1 MIILGFDPGVATVG
15 FGVLRNENR
24 EFRLL
29 DTGCITTPKTETL
42 ARRLTMIRSDA
53 KKLIELHKPDLIGI
67 EELFFV
73 KNIKTG
79 IAVAHARGVLLQ
91 LCEEY
96 HVPTLSFTPLQIK
109 QAVTSYG
116 QATKDQVQGMLTSLL
131 RLPGR
136 IHSDDAADAVAVA
149 FCAANSYT
157 HHELSLK

>member
-1 MIILGFDPGVATVG
+1 MTVLGFDPGVATVG
-15 FGVLRNENR
+15 FGVVRSEGR
-24 EFRLL
+24 ELSLL
-29 DTGCITTPKTETL
+29 DFGCITTPKTETL

-53 KKLIELHKPDLIGI
+53 RKIIDIHKPDLIGI

-96 HVPTLSFTPLQIK
+96 SIPTLSFTPLQIK

-116 QATKDQVQGMLTSLL
+116 QATKKQVQDMLTTLL
-131 RLPGR
+131 GLKGR
-136 IHSDDAADAVAVA
+136 IISDDAADAVAVA

-157 HHELSLK
+157 HHNLTLP